1 MSTSIRS
8 DITIDAPAE
17 RVWSLLADLASYPD
31 WNPFIRRAEG
41 TLAQG
46 EQLRLELQIPDGMR
60 MKIRPRLI
68 TVVEQAQIRWIGH
81 LVVPGLFDGD
91 HRFVLTPLAPACTR
105 LVQQETFNGALVPV
119 FGGWIG
125 AGARRGFEAM
135 NRAAKA
141 RLGG

>member
-1 MSTSIRS
+1 MKSIRS
-8 DITIDAPAE
+8 EIDIHAPVV
-17 RVWSLLADLASYPD
+17 RVWELLSDLASYPD

-46 EQLRLELQIPDGMR
+46 ERLRLELQIPDGMR

-68 TVVEQAQIRWIGH
+68 TVVEQAEIRWIGH
-81 LVVPGLFDGD
+81 LMVPGLFDGD
-91 HRFVLTPLAPACTR
+91 HRFVLTRFEPARTR
-105 LVQQETFNGALVPV
+105 LLQEETFRGALVPV

-141 RLGG
+141 RLEG

>member
-1 MSTSIRS
+1 MKSIRS
-8 DITIDAPAE
+8 EIDIHAPVV
-17 RVWSLLADLASYPD
+17 RVWELLADLASYPD

-46 EQLRLELQIPDGMR
+46 ERLRLELQIPDGMR

-68 TVVEQAQIRWIGH
+68 TVIEQAEIRWIGH
-81 LVVPGLFDGD
+81 LMVPGLFDGD
-91 HRFVLTPLAPACTR
+91 HRFVLTPLAPARTR
-105 LVQQETFNGALVPV
+105 LVQQETFRGALVPV

-141 RLGG
+141 RLEG

>member
-1 MSTSIRS
+1 MKSIRS
-8 DITIDAPAE
+8 EIDIHAPVV
-17 RVWSLLADLASYPD
+17 RVWELLADLASYPD

-46 EQLRLELQIPDGMR
+46 ERLRLELQIPDGMR

-68 TVVEQAQIRWIGH
+68 TVIEQAEIRWIGH
-81 LVVPGLFDGD
+81 LMVPGLFDGN
-91 HRFVLTPLAPACTR
+91 HRFVLTPLAPARTR
-105 LVQQETFNGALVPV
+105 LLQQETFRGALVPV
-119 FGGWIG
+119 FGRWIG

-141 RLGG
+141 RLEG

>member
-1 MSTSIRS
+1 MKSIRS
-8 DITIDAPAE
+8 EIDIHAPVV
-17 RVWSLLADLASYPD
+17 RVWELLADLASYPD

-46 EQLRLELQIPDGMR
+46 ERLRLELQIPDGMR
-60 MKIRPRLI
+60 MKIHPRLI
-68 TVVEQAQIRWIGH
+68 TVVEQAEIRWIGH
-81 LVVPGLFDGD
+81 LMVPGLFDGD
-91 HRFVLTPLAPACTR
+91 HRFVLTPLAPARTR
-105 LVQQETFNGALVPV
+105 LVQQETFRGALVPV

-141 RLGG
+141 RLEG

>member
-1 MSTSIRS
+1 MKSIRS
-8 DITIDAPAE
+8 EIDIHAPVV
-17 RVWSLLADLASYPD
+17 RVWELLADLASYPD

-46 EQLRLELQIPDGMR
+46 ERLRLELQIPDGMR

-68 TVVEQAQIRWIGH
+68 TVIEQAEIRWIGH
-81 LVVPGLFDGD
+81 LMVPGLFDGN
-91 HRFVLTPLAPACTR
+91 HRFVLTPLAPARTR
-105 LVQQETFNGALVPV
+105 LLQQETFRGALVPV

-141 RLGG
+141 RLEG

>member
-1 MSTSIRS
+1 MKSIRS
-8 DITIDAPAE
+8 EIDIHAPVV
-17 RVWSLLADLASYPD
+17 RVWELLADLASYPD

-46 EQLRLELQIPDGMR
+46 ERLRLELQIPDGMR

-68 TVVEQAQIRWIGH
+68 TVIEQAEIRWIGH
-81 LVVPGLFDGD
+81 LMVPGLFDGN
-91 HRFVLTPLAPACTR
+91 HRFVLTPLAPARTR
-105 LVQQETFNGALVPV
+105 LVQQETFRGALVPV

-141 RLGG
+141 RLEG

>member
-1 MSTSIRS
+1 MKSIRS
-8 DITIDAPAE
+8 EIDIHAPVV
-17 RVWSLLADLASYPD
+17 RVWELLADLASYPD

-46 EQLRLELQIPDGMR
+46 ERLRLELQIPDGMR
-60 MKIRPRLI
+60 MKIHPRLI
-68 TVVEQAQIRWIGH
+68 TVVEQAEIRWIGH
-81 LVVPGLFDGD
+81 LMVPGLFDGN
-91 HRFVLTPLAPACTR
+91 HRFVLTPLAPARTR
-105 LVQQETFNGALVPV
+105 LVQQETFRGALVPV

-141 RLGG
+141 RLEG